1 MIMLKVLWFIPLHG
15 DGRYLASSIGGRKT
29 SFEYLSQVAG
39 AVDQLGFYGALLP
52 TGRSCEDS
60 WVAASALM
68 PQTKRMRFLIAIR
81 PGLVSPAVGAR
92 MTSTFDRLSGGR
104 ILVNIVT
111 GGDPVELA
119 GDALHLS
126 HDERYVLTDE
136 YLTIWRAIMRGDE
149 FNFEGKYLR
158 VKESKLLFPPVQQPY
173 PDLYFGGSSPKA
185 LQVAAKHVDVYLSWG
200 EPPEQVAQKI
210 EEVRRAAR
218 DDYGRSIRFGI
229 RLHLIVRETDA
240 EARKAADDL
249 IRYVDQKT
257 IHAAQSNLANHDSH
271 GQRRMLELHGGD
283 LNSLWVAPNLWAGV
297 GLVRGGA
304 GTALVGD
311 PDTLVQRINEYRQ
324 VGIDHFIFSGYPHLE
339 EAYHAADLLLP
350 KLDIEPNDVPPRS
363 ELANEAGEVVGNRRF
378 PSRQGAVG

>member
-1 MIMLKVLWFIPLHG
+1 MLKILWFIPLHG
-15 DGRYLASSIGGRKT
+15 DGRHLASSVGGRKT
-29 SFEYLSQVAG
+29 SLEYLTQVAG

-68 PQTKRMRFLIAIR
+68 PSTKRMRFLIAIR

-119 GDALHLS
+119 GDALHLP

-136 YLTIWRAIMRGDE
+136 YLTIWRAIMQGEE
-149 FNFEGKYLR
+149 FNFEGKYLTVR
-158 VKESKLLFPPVQQPY
+158 ESKLLFPPIQQPY

-185 LQVAAKHVDVYLSWG
+185 LEVAAKHVNVYLSWG
-200 EPPEQVAQKI
+200 EPPDQVAEKI
-210 EEVRRAAR
+210 DQVRRIAR
-218 DDYGRSIRFGI
+218 DEYGRTLKFGI

-240 EARKAADDL
+240 DARRAADDL
-249 IRYVDQKT
+249 IRYVDEETVKG
-257 IHAAQSNLANHDSH
+257 AQANLAKHDSH
-271 GQRRMLELHGGD
+271 GQQRMLGLHGGD
-283 LNSLWVAPNLWAGV
+283 LKSLWIAPNLWAGV

-311 PDTLVQRINEYRQ
+311 PETIAKRIEEYRQ

-339 EAYHAADLLLP
+339 EAYFAADLLLP
-350 KLDIEPNDVPPRS
+350 LLKTEQAEGPGRIELSN
-363 ELANEAGEVVGNRRF
+363 AAGEVVGNRRF
-378 PSRQGAVG
+378 PTNNVAAG

>member
-1 MIMLKVLWFIPLHG
+1 MLKILWFIPLHG
-15 DGRYLASSIGGRKT
+15 DGRHLASSRGGRKT
-29 SFEYLSQVAG
+29 TLEYLSQVAG
-39 AVDQLGFYGALLP
+39 AVDQLGYYGALLP

-68 PQTKRMRFLIAIR
+68 AQTKHMRFLIAIR

-136 YLTIWRAIMRGDE
+136 YLTIWRAIMQGEE
-149 FNFEGKYLR
+149 FNFEGKYLTVR
-158 VKESKLLFPPVQQPY
+158 ESKLLFPPVQSPY

-185 LQVAAKHVDVYLSWG
+185 LEVAAKHVNVYLSWG
-200 EPPEQVAQKI
+200 EPPELVAEKI
-210 EEVRRAAR
+210 DQVRRLAR
-218 DDYGRSIRFGI
+218 DEYGRELRFGI

-240 EARKAADDL
+240 EARRAADDL
-249 IRYVDQKT
+249 IRYVDEKT
-257 IHAAQSNLANHDSH
+257 VQQAQANLAKHDSH
-271 GQRRMLELHGGD
+271 GQRRMLELHGGS
-283 LNSLWVAPNLWAGV
+283 LQSLWVAPNLWAGV

-311 PDTLVQRINEYRQ
+311 PETLAKRIDEYRQ

-339 EAYHAADLLLP
+339 EAYYAADLLLP
-350 KLDIEPNDVPPRS
+350 LLPTAPVDRPGRV
-363 ELANEAGEVVGNRRF
+363 ELSNAAGEVVGNRQF
-378 PSRQGAVG
+378 PSKTLSAG